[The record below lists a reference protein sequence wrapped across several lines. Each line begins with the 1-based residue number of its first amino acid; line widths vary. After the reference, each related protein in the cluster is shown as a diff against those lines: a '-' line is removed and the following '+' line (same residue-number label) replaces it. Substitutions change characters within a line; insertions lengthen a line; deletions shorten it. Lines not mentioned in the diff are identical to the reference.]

1 MNFVVSK
8 VQNSRHEE
16 GQPSDNQHD
25 VERSPGE
32 AIDILNLIIPV
43 VQVEHSSHSQSIH
56 YKSLESKPERI
67 FKVVAKLAKGVK
79 IIKTFYTYRR
89 LMKRKMMP

>member
-1 MNFVVSK
+1 MIPWMNFVVSK

-32 AIDILNLIIPV
+32 AIDILNVIIPV
-43 VQVEHSSHSQSIH
+43 VQVEDSSHSQSIH
-56 YKSLESKPERI
+56 YKSLESKPERS
-67 FKVVAKLAKGVK
+67 FEVVAKLAKGVK
-79 IIKTFYTYRR
+79 ISNQNF
-89 LMKRKMMP
+89 

>member
-1 MNFVVSK
+1 MIPWMNFVVSK

-16 GQPSDNQHD
+16 GQPSNNQHD

-43 VQVEHSSHSQSIH
+43 VQVEHSSHSQSIIH
-56 YKSLESKPERI
+56 YKLLESKPER
-67 FKVVAKLAKGVK
+67 FQLFR
-79 IIKTFYTYRR
+79 KTLPEMF
-89 LMKRKMMP
+89 